1 MSNKINGLGGGRP
14 ATVGSGQVSKSS
26 ARTASGASSESSGTS
41 DSVHITDTAS
51 QLAALEQATQDL
63 PVVDQSRVA
72 AARGAL
78 EQGTYTVAPQSIAD
92 NLLKMEQS
100 LRSLG

>member
-1 MSNKINGLGGGRP
+1 VSSKINGLGGNRP
-14 ATVGSGQVSKSS
+14 TGVASGQVSKGS
-26 ARTASGASSESSGTS
+26 ARTASGASSESSGSS

-51 QLAALEQATQDL
+51 QLAALEQATKDL

-72 AARGAL
+72 AVRGAL
-78 EQGTYTVAPQSIAD
+78 EQGTYTVAPQSVAD
-92 NLLKMEQS
+92 NLLKMERS